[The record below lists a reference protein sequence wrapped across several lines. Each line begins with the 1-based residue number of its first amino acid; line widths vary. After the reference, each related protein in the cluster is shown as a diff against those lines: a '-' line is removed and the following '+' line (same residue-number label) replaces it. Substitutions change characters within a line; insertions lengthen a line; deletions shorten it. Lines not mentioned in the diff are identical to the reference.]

1 MLKQNL
7 ITFVKHWPR
16 KTAGYKIMV
25 RYEDLTIEQKRGLC
39 FLYKD
44 GGFDSEAKLYL
55 AELGIG
61 FVPKMWK
68 DWLKDDVFAEDLD
81 AFREYA
87 KAFWE
92 RMLRENI
99 GNKGFNLPA
108 WYKAVQYRWD
118 EYAEKPTI
126 SIDASTNIYPEVQKL
141 LATGENYRLK
151 NLALIDSSAITIEN
165 GE

>member
-1 MLKQNL
+1 
-7 ITFVKHWPR
+7 
-16 KTAGYKIMV
+16 MV
-25 RYEDLTIEQKRGLC
+25 TYSQLTIEQVKNLC
-39 FLYKD
+39 LLYKQ

-118 EYAEKPTI
+118 EYAEKAAP
-126 SIDASTNIYPEVQKL
+126 AQSTHIYLYNDEVQ
-141 LATGENYRLK
+141 AAMDYEVQCRPY
-151 NLALIDSSAITIEN
+151 IEYSARVIEN